1 MDEHH
6 IAHLLGF
13 PTLRDD
19 FLPWYF
25 GVAKDPWFAFLND
38 YFKPEFIRRFRD
50 SGSNI
55 AWYLDQTKKRDICAA
70 VDLGPALA
78 ARRTARDLGRP
89 GADANRAW
97 CEIPVEQCECHPG
110 CRPDLMSCQ
119 ILLTDMLFLAGR
131 GAQHCCHFIISV
143 LEKDRQ
149 RAAAHPHDISYLC
162 QQGWSNEEQ
171 VSRVYDLLENKITQL
186 IEVYRQVYAGYQAQ
200 A

>member
-50 SGSNI
+50 SGSNV

-97 CEIPVEQCECHPG
+97 CEIPVEQW
-110 CRPDLMSCQ
+110 
-119 ILLTDMLFLAGR
+119 R

-171 VSRVYDLLENKITQL
+171 V
-186 IEVYRQVYAGYQAQ
+186 YAGYQAQ